1 MSDLDTL
8 VVTFQS
14 QLSEVL
20 ETVLKTAM
28 YEVTR
33 LVEGGLMEEV
43 RRRSQEVESLQ
54 MQLQWA
60 QRNLS
65 DKEMARKDRCV
76 DCGKADVK
84 VSADMAE
91 EMITELQHGVMR
103 GSGLKQEDH
112 FVDRWT
118 RISGL
123 EGMSNSEQET
133 DNLSSIFSP
142 VTESQTREE
151 DSLRPFLEVKEEEVD
166 QPSCSIEH
174 EGRWAPSHDGG
185 ARSESQSPSEITDVQ
200 LKQPQWNGEDSLRA
214 VVSQDAQNSSTQN
227 LIEDGEDTHTQC
239 THVVTEPPQ
248 ILTLEMESTQTG
260 LTLQKPGQLH
270 NQTLQTDKDCEPAT
284 TRGSPQQAGPKP
296 MDSVTLNQAQAN
308 LQIVR
313 SKISSLG
320 SPQERQQ
327 NRSVGD
333 VVIKQE
339 LVEDSDGTKKKE
351 VEEKEMT
358 GPGMQT
364 SSCSMKYRLRREVL
378 KQNIS
383 TKPTVQEV
391 LKLHSKV
398 GTTIALQAAIQHL
411 QPPTKKTCLTHMTAT
426 DTTPSQRANLNT
438 LNRTSATSKP
448 ASSPSISV
456 QQTDNGAKHFA
467 GLTRTCPPWVS
478 IRTHHQTPNS
488 TPPHPADPHPGSH
501 FHSQLGP
508 RQLLRCGQCGKC
520 FPHPSNLKA
529 HLQIHTGERPF
540 CCSLCGRSFTKLSN
554 LKAHRRVHTGERPYC
569 CLACGK
575 RFTQKCNLKRHQ
587 RIHLDV

>member
-174 EGRWAPSHDGG
+174 EGRWAPSHDG
-185 ARSESQSPSEITDVQ
+185 I
-200 LKQPQWNGEDSLRA
+200 LSL
-214 VVSQDAQNSSTQN
+214 
-227 LIEDGEDTHTQC
+227 
-239 THVVTEPPQ
+239 
-248 ILTLEMESTQTG
+248 
-260 LTLQKPGQLH
+260 
-270 NQTLQTDKDCEPAT
+270 
-284 TRGSPQQAGPKP
+284 
-296 MDSVTLNQAQAN
+296 
-308 LQIVR
+308 
-313 SKISSLG
+313 SKIVL
-320 SPQERQQ
+320 
-327 NRSVGD
+327 NN
-333 VVIKQE
+333 
-339 LVEDSDGTKKKE
+339 LVKNSTA
-351 VEEKEMT
+351 
-358 GPGMQT
+358 
-364 SSCSMKYRLRREVL
+364 
-378 KQNIS
+378 IS
-383 TKPTVQEV
+383 
-391 LKLHSKV
+391 
-398 GTTIALQAAIQHL
+398 
-411 QPPTKKTCLTHMTAT
+411 
-426 DTTPSQRANLNT
+426 
-438 LNRTSATSKP
+438 
-448 ASSPSISV
+448 
-456 QQTDNGAKHFA
+456 AKHLHA
-467 GLTRTCPPWVS
+467 YRWG
-478 IRTHHQTPNS
+478 
-488 TPPHPADPHPGSH
+488 
-501 FHSQLGP
+501 
-508 RQLLRCGQCGKC
+508 
-520 FPHPSNLKA
+520 
-529 HLQIHTGERPF
+529 
-540 CCSLCGRSFTKLSN
+540 
-554 LKAHRRVHTGERPYC
+554 
-569 CLACGK
+569 
-575 RFTQKCNLKRHQ
+575 
-587 RIHLDV
+587 